1 MTMLRLHFRFKTWID
16 FSCET
21 CIFSVSFSY
30 ENRKKGP
37 RLLSHTTLSLTLTHW
52 RKFVVVI
59 PCNPRESG
67 NPEYA
72 SLMSCNINMLRD
84 MGHSIIIV
92 QVQPSSS
99 AAESF

>member
-1 MTMLRLHFRFKTWID
+1 MLRLHFRFKTSID

-37 RLLSHTTLSLTLTHW
+37 RLLSHTTLSHILAQIRRRHSMQ
-52 RKFVVVI
+52 
-59 PCNPRESG
+59 SG